1 MEKTIMGGDSPYNE
15 SPSSVAYYAMI
26 LNRSQLIAVVLA
38 VLMVGA
44 VFAPVASGDNTMSP
58 YETQST
64 ASDVQHTYVGLSPS
78 EVGDESAIVDVYT
91 NADDVAGYGAN
102 VTFDPDVLEV
112 DDIVGEDFGD
122 PVVNVNNEEGWV
134 YFTQSQ
140 ATGEDAP
147 TRFAQIEFN
156 VLEATETDIEFVPD
170 ETSINDGSV
179 PPEDIQIDAHSGT
192 TLEFDDEPTED
203 VLSLVAGEQDG
214 DSIGVELE
222 TNADDVAGY
231 GAEVTFD
238 PEIVAVEEVVGVD
251 FGDPVVNVDNDEGT
265 VFFTQS
271 QATGEDAPTLA
282 EIQFE
287 VLETGETDIE
297 FVADETSVNNGS
309 VPPEDIPVDLEG
321 TSISV
326 EADDEPTD
334 DVLSLIAGEQ
344 DGDAIGVTIETN
356 ADDVAG
362 YGAEVTFDPEI
373 VAVDEVV
380 GVDFGD
386 PVVNVDNDEGT
397 VFFTQSQATG
407 IDAPTVAE
415 IQFEVLETG
424 ETDLEFDAEETSVND
439 GSVPPE
445 DIPVDLEGTSIS
457 VEADDEPTDDV
468 LSLIAGEQD
477 GDAIGVELETTVE
490 NAAGYQ
496 AKLTFDPEIVAV
508 DEVVGV
514 DFGDPVVNVDNDE
527 GTVFFTQSQA
537 TGEDAPTLAEIQFEV
552 LTTGESDLK
561 FVAEETSVN
570 DESSNV
576 PVDLEGTSIGV
587 ERVSDSDGISLPPPT
602 VSGEAV
608 FSVDSVDLSTTTATV
623 GEPVEIHVELSNVG
637 DGDGVHKLAVETGVE
652 SIATEYVTLSSGES
666 TTV

>member
-1 MEKTIMGGDSPYNE
+1 M
-15 SPSSVAYYAMI
+15 
-26 LNRSQLIAVVLA
+26 
-38 VLMVGA
+38 
-44 VFAPVASGDNTMSP
+44 
-58 YETQST
+58 
-64 ASDVQHTYVGLSPS
+64 
-78 EVGDESAIVDVYT
+78 DVYT